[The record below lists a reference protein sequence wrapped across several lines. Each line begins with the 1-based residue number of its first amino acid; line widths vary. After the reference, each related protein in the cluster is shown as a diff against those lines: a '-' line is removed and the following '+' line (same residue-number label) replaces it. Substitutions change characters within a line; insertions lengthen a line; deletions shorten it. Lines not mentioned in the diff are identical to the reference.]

1 MLRAFLFV
9 ILGAA
14 AGSVIQ
20 ASIHKPTVQL
30 NDTAK
35 RMADCVEKDSA
46 GVISPTELNNVYK
59 LCWNHATITKR

>member
-9 ILGAA
+9 VIGAV
-14 AGSVIQ
+14 AGSAIQ

-30 NDTAK
+30 NDAAK
-35 RMADCVEKDSA
+35 RMADCVEKDSV
-46 GVISPTELNNVYK
+46 GVIGPAELNNVYK